1 MFGIGSTELLVILVV
16 ALIVLGPKSMAN
28 VSRTLGKALGEFRR
42 VSTDFQR
49 TLNAEAE
56 EEEQKKR
63 KKEAAQAARE
73 AVRAEAEAAQNAG
86 QATGQPAGQAEGQV
100 AGQAA
105 GQIAG
110 KVAGQTSQADAQ
122 ATDPQDTP
130 AAEAVL
136 DTTAVHPEQPAE
148 QDLASAEALADAQYA
163 PEAATDA
170 EQPQTPAACETA
182 NADAGVPMPPE
193 GSPLAEALAR
203 TEAEARAAEARLA
216 QTATASENGGK
227 A

>member
-63 KKEAAQAARE
+63 KKEAAKAARE
-73 AVRAEAEAAQNAG
+73 AAEAEAAKA
-86 QATGQPAGQAEGQV
+86 AT
-100 AGQAA
+100 
-105 GQIAG
+105 
-110 KVAGQTSQADAQ
+110 QTADAAA
-122 ATDPQDTP
+122 ATSAAADGKAQGEGTATSSQETP

-136 DTTAVHPEQPAE
+136 DTTAVRH
-148 QDLASAEALADAQYA
+148 DEATIQVPVEGQAVAQNS
-163 PEAATDA
+163 PEAATAA
-170 EQPQTPAACETA
+170 EQAPTASGAATPVAE
-182 NADAGVPMPPE
+182 AGVPVPPE

-203 TEAEARAAEARLA
+203 TEAEVREAEARQA
-216 QTATASENGGK
+216 QTATVSDNGGK

>member
-49 TLNAEAE
+49 TLNVEAE

-63 KKEAAQAARE
+63 KKEAAKAARE
-73 AVRAEAEAAQNAG
+73 AAEAEAAKAAA
-86 QATGQPAGQAEGQV
+86 QAAESTTVSAEGQT
-100 AGQAA
+100 AQNEGLAA
-105 GQIAG
+105 A
-110 KVAGQTSQADAQ
+110 SQE
-122 ATDPQDTP
+122 TP
-130 AAEAVL
+130 AAEAIL
-136 DTTAVHPEQPAE
+136 DTTAVQPGEAVTQAHNPLEVQTAAPISPEVATATEEAQI
-148 QDLASAEALADAQYA
+148 SADSG
-163 PEAATDA
+163 AATA
-170 EQPQTPAACETA
+170 E
-182 NADAGVPMPPE
+182 AGVPVPPE

-203 TEAEARAAEARLA
+203 TEAEAREAEARLA
-216 QTATASENGGK
+216 QTATASDMGGK

>member
-63 KKEAAQAARE
+63 KKEAAKAARE
-73 AVRAEAEAAQNAG
+73 AAEAEAVKAAAQAAD
-86 QATGQPAGQAEGQV
+86 ATATATSTAAEGQN
-100 AGQAA
+100 AQGEGSAMP
-105 GQIAG
+105 
-110 KVAGQTSQADAQ
+110 SQE
-122 ATDPQDTP
+122 TP
-130 AAEAVL
+130 AAEAIL
-136 DTTAVHPEQPAE
+136 DTTAVHPDETTAQAQSPVEEQSVV
-148 QDLASAEALADAQYA
+148 QNS
-163 PEAATDA
+163 PEAATA
-170 EQPQTPAACETA
+170 TEQPPAAEAAASTVE
-182 NADAGVPMPPE
+182 AGVPVPPE

-203 TEAEARAAEARLA
+203 TEAEAREAEARLA
-216 QTATASENGGK
+216 QTATVSDNGGK